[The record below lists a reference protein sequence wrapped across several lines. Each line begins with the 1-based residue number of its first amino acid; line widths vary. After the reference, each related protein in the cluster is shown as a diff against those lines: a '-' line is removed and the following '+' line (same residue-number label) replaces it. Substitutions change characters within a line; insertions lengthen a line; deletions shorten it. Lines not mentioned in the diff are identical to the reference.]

1 MFAHIARKE
10 EFDLFLSLTKLM
22 KGSAYAMAA
31 APPIILDLVG
41 RLSQRACE
49 YVHDGI
55 FREDEDKKPLTTSTN

>member
-1 MFAHIARKE
+1 
-10 EFDLFLSLTKLM
+10 M

-55 FREDEDKKPLTTSTN
+55 LREDEDKKPLTTSTN